1 MKCLHLPILTC
12 ALALLCHPASWAD
25 PQSDD
30 VLGSFILFQKD
41 APSGALLG
49 ARHKA
54 SMQAL
59 LEDEKPRLSLFG
71 ANQEL
76 PENEAIPQEIVSYN
90 KPSMRIDSRTL
101 MMSDVVV
108 TAMGYLGKPYVYGQ
122 SSLNGGFD
130 CSGFVLSLYQR
141 SMGHTL
147 PRTAAQQ
154 ASATNTIARSDLEP
168 GDLVFFNTL
177 RRQFSHVGIYIGEG
191 RFIHSPRAGASIRI
205 ESMSST
211 YWQKRFNGAR
221 RVITEESMHV
231 ASNSQ

>member
-1 MKCLHLPILTC
+1 MKRLPLPILTL
-12 ALALLCHPASWAD
+12 AAALLCSPSTWAD

-41 APSGALLG
+41 SPSGAILG
-49 ARHKA
+49 ARHK
-54 SMQAL
+54 SSVQAL

-71 ANQEL
+71 GDKEEA
-76 PENEAIPQEIVSYN
+76 ENEAVPQEIVSYA
-90 KPSMRIDSRTL
+90 KPAMRIDSRTL

-108 TAMGYLGKPYVYGQ
+108 TAMGYLGKPYVYGK
-122 SSLNGGFD
+122 SSLDGGFD

-141 SMGHTL
+141 SLGHTL

-154 ASATNTIARSDLEP
+154 AGATSTIARKDLEP

-177 RRQFSHVGIYIGEG
+177 RRQYSHVGIYIGEG

-205 ESMSST
+205 ESMASS

-221 RVITEESMHV
+221 RVMPDEASHVV
-231 ASNSQ
+231 ASNS